1 MNWIKNTQFC
11 MDTANSAE
19 RGRSFKR
26 QAQTQMNME
35 DLDMKKTVYILLAA
49 LAVSLCC
56 AACRKTEK
64 AAPEKKTTTA
74 QGGDTKSDSK
84 KLKVM
89 ASFYPMYDFSKKV
102 GGDKVVVTDMVP
114 AGTEPHDWEPAATD
128 IKNLENA
135 DVFIYNGA
143 NMEHW
148 IKKVLGSLDNKNLK
162 VVEASKGLHLLKG
175 GEEEEDAKIKN
186 DKEGGYDPHVWL
198 SPLNAKAEMKNIEE
212 AFVAADPKNKTY
224 YSANYDKYA
233 KEFDQLDAEYKKELA
248 NTKSKDMIV
257 AHEAFGY
264 LCSAYGL
271 KQIGI
276 EGLSPDSE
284 PDPARMNE
292 IIKFAKDHNV
302 KTIFFED
309 LVSPKVAK
317 TIAKEVGAKVQVLNP
332 LEGLSDKDQKV
343 GEDYF
348 TVMKANLQK
357 LKTALNK

>member
-1 MNWIKNTQFC
+1 
-11 MDTANSAE
+11 
-19 RGRSFKR
+19 
-26 QAQTQMNME
+26 
-35 DLDMKKTVYILLAA
+35 MKKTVYILLAA
-49 LAVSLCC
+49 LSVSLSC
-56 AACRKTEK
+56 AACSKTNNATPDNGK
-64 AAPEKKTTTA
+64 ASV
-74 QGGDTKSDSK
+74 KSNASSSDK
-84 KLKVM
+84 GKLKVM
-89 ASFYPMYDFSKKV
+89 ASFYPMYDFAKKV
-102 GGDKVVVTDMVP
+102 GGDKVTVTDMVP

-148 IKKVLGSLDNKNLK
+148 TDKVLNSLDNKNLK
-162 VVEASKGLHLLKG
+162 VVEASKGIHLLKG
-175 GEEEEDAKIKN
+175 GEEEAGAKIPGN
-186 DKEGGYDPHVWL
+186 KEGGIDPHVWL
-198 SPLNAKAEMKNIEE
+198 SPLNAKTEMKNIKD
-212 AFVAADPKNKTY
+212 ALVAVDSKNKTY
-224 YSANYDKYA
+224 YTENYDKYA
-233 KEFDQLDAEYKKELA
+233 KKFDELDAEYKKELSD
-248 NTKSKDMIV
+248 TKSKDMIV

-284 PDPARMNE
+284 PDPARMND

-332 LEGLSDKDQKV
+332 LEGLSDKEQQA

-348 TVMKANLQK
+348 TVMKANLKK
-357 LKTALNK
+357 LTDALNE

>member
-1 MNWIKNTQFC
+1 
-11 MDTANSAE
+11 
-19 RGRSFKR
+19 
-26 QAQTQMNME
+26 
-35 DLDMKKTVYILLAA
+35 MKKTVYILLAA
-49 LAVSLCC
+49 MAVSLCC
-56 AACRKTEK
+56 AACGKTEK
-64 AAPEKKTTTA
+64 AAPDKGKASA
-74 QGGDTKSDSK
+74 QSKDMKSDDG

-89 ASFYPMYDFSKKV
+89 ASFYPMYDFAKKV
-102 GGDKVVVTDMVP
+102 GGDKVEVTDMVP

-148 IKKVLGSLDNKNLK
+148 TTKVLNSLDNKKLK
-162 VVEASKGLHLLKG
+162 AVEASKGLHLLKG
-175 GEEEEDAKIKN
+175 GEEEEDAAKN
-186 DKEGGYDPHVWL
+186 QGDKEAGYDPHVWL
-198 SPLNAKAEMKNIEE
+198 SPLNAKTEMENIKD
-212 AFVAADPKNKTY
+212 AFVDADPANKTY
-224 YSANYDKYA
+224 YTENYDKYA
-233 KEFDQLDAEYKKELA
+233 KKFDQLDAEFKKELA
-248 NTKSKDMIV
+248 DTKSKDMIV

-317 TIAKEVGAKVQVLNP
+317 TIAKEVGAKAEVLDP
-332 LEGLSDKDQKV
+332 LEGLTDKEQKA

-348 TVMKANLQK
+348 TVMKANIQK
-357 LKTALNK
+357 LKAALNE